1 METLSEQSHSG
12 QHALPVAR
20 REAPMSEMTQKET
33 ALVCVCMDVG
43 VREAGFQASHYCNIT
58 CVLVVIAEVR

>member
-12 QHALPVAR
+12 QHALSVAQ

-33 ALVCVCMDVG
+33 ALVCMDVG
-43 VREAGFQASHYCNIT
+43 AREAGFQASDHCHIT
-58 CVLVVIAEVR
+58 CVPVVIAEVR